1 MGLSFTQQEIHR
13 TNDFDA
19 VLILGEVAFHR
30 NDDLL
35 VIVRGLAQG
44 DRSRSL
50 VSGAFMDSVTWMYFF
65 SSVLVAMKSTSSLSS
80 LPIKYKPEK
89 ISNLLHEC
97 DKLRKIRH
105 LSHESNSRGIG
116 PLSTS

>member
-19 VLILGEVAFHR
+19 VLGEVAFHG

-35 VIVRGLAQG
+35 VVVRDLSQG
-44 DRSRSL
+44 DSSRSL

-65 SSVLVAMKSTSSLSS
+65 SSVLVAMKST
-80 LPIKYKPEK
+80 
-89 ISNLLHEC
+89 
-97 DKLRKIRH
+97 
-105 LSHESNSRGIG
+105 
-116 PLSTS
+116 